1 MSGARRPPSAR
12 PPRANLSNERPP
24 SERSPSTRPPSARPP
39 DMLLPD
45 EDPWVVAEGVGFTV
59 GGATLLRDVD
69 LALGPCAVVALVGPN
84 GAGKSTLLGLIAG
97 DHAPTTGRLLVGG
110 RPPVAWKAT
119 ALARERSV
127 MAQQHTAAFAFSVR
141 ELVAMGRIPHP
152 PSPDDPAIVA
162 RALADADVGWLAER
176 DTTTLSGGEL
186 ARTAFARTLA
196 QTTPLV
202 LLDEPT
208 AALDLRHQEAVMR
221 TASTLAAHGAC
232 VLVVLHDLNLA
243 ARYADRVAMFAD
255 GRLVADGTPDEV
267 LTEERIAEVYGQTV
281 RVLRHPV
288 SDQPL
293 VVPV

>member
-1 MSGARRPPSAR
+1 MRVR
-12 PPRANLSNERPP
+12 
-24 SERSPSTRPPSARPP
+24 TRP
-39 DMLLPD
+39 
-45 EDPWVVAEGVGFTV
+45 EDGTELAGNDGPWVVAEGVGFSV
-59 GGATLLRDVD
+59 NGATLLRDVD
-69 LALGPCAVVALVGPN
+69 LTLGPGSVVALVGPN
-84 GAGKSTLLGLIAG
+84 GAGKSTLLGLVAG
-97 DHAPTTGRLLVGG
+97 DHAPTAGRLLVGG
-110 RPPVAWKAT
+110 LPPTAWRAN
-119 ALARERSV
+119 ALARNRSV

-141 ELVAMGRIPHP
+141 ELVTMGRIPHP
-152 PSPDDPAIVA
+152 PSPDDPGIVE
-162 RALADADVGWLAER
+162 RALADADVAGLAER

-186 ARTAFARTLA
+186 ARTAFARALA

-221 TASTLAAHGAC
+221 VATERAAEGAC
-232 VLVVLHDLNLA
+232 VVVVLHDLNLA